1 MGNEALRDA
10 LQYTPEQAYTDR
22 EGTNR
27 VYDEMW
33 TADWWWDTQVSNT
46 VFRISRE
53 ELTSVIIRKNYSLVQ
68 LLHQSSSPP
77 IKPSF
82 HTSEEIKAPGQYT

>member
-10 LQYTPEQAYTDR
+10 LQYAPERAYTDH

-33 TADWWWDTQVSNT
+33 MADWWWDTQVCGLKRT
-46 VFRISRE
+46 
-53 ELTSVIIRKNYSLVQ
+53 
-68 LLHQSSSPP
+68 
-77 IKPSF
+77 
-82 HTSEEIKAPGQYT
+82 GQTNSH

>member
-33 TADWWWDTQVSNT
+33 TADWWWDTQVRGLKRT
-46 VFRISRE
+46 
-53 ELTSVIIRKNYSLVQ
+53 
-68 LLHQSSSPP
+68 
-77 IKPSF
+77 
-82 HTSEEIKAPGQYT
+82 GQTNSH